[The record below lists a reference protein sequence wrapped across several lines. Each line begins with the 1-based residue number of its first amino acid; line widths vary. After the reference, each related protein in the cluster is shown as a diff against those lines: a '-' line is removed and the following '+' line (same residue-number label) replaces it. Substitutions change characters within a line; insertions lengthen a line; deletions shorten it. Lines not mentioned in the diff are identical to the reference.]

1 MDPFD
6 KMIPAATSEDQEGIL
21 AGTHGEPTVLGTPP
35 FSSPDPESE
44 GIKMLPLE
52 DGTSAHQG
60 ALEAAQVRDANTDPY
75 ESLKNPQLK
84 KLVQDRGLT
93 AESNKNDDLLA
104 ALRKDDADG
113 MLAKD
118 FIEKVNAAEDQ
129 DSLDA
134 AVALYEAQDR
144 ELVSVED
151 AIEKKQTEINEAE

>member
-21 AGTHGEPTVLGTPP
+21 AGTHGEATVLGTPA
-35 FSSPDPESE
+35 FSSPDPVTD
-44 GIKMLPLE
+44 GITMLPLE

-60 ALEAAQVRDANTDPY
+60 ALEAAKVRDENADPY
-75 ESLKNPQLK
+75 ESLKNADLK
-84 KLVQDRGLT
+84 KLVKERGLE
-93 AESNKNDDLLA
+93 AESNKNDDLLK
-104 ALRKDDADG
+104 ALRAHDADG
-113 MLAKD
+113 MLAGD
-118 FIEKVNAAEDQ
+118 FIEKVNAATDQ